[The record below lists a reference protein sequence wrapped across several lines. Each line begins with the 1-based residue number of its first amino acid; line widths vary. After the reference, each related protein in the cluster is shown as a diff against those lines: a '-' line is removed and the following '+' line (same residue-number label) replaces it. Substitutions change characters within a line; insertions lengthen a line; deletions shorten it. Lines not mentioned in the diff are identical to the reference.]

1 MTEADRRRAAIGDLE
16 GAFSS
21 LIADFR
27 AMYAQ
32 MASTVSPGM
41 LPGTYKVLST
51 IDRRGPVSASWL
63 AEHLALDKGQMSRH
77 ISELEDLGLVSRSVD
92 PSDGRI
98 RVISVTEEGATRL
111 AAARAPYESRLSDR
125 LATWPVESI
134 EQLVEL
140 LGALSTDRE
149 GSD

>member
-63 AEHLALDKGQMSRH
+63 AEHLALDIGEH
-77 ISELEDLGLVSRSVD
+77 
-92 PSDGRI
+92 
-98 RVISVTEEGATRL
+98 T
-111 AAARAPYESRLSDR
+111 
-125 LATWPVESI
+125 
-134 EQLVEL
+134 
-140 LGALSTDRE
+140 
-149 GSD
+149 